1 VPKEKQDSPPPAIG
15 PQVLV
20 RQLTR
25 DQVRRIIATAGKA
38 AELIDVEPYPGGG
51 ILVRSYCEPDCVAVL
66 QRIAHEDGEAQ
77 LAAQAGEG

>member
-1 VPKEKQDSPPPAIG
+1 MAKEKERPLPPALG

-25 DQVRRIIATAGKA
+25 DRVQQIVAAAGRA
-38 AELIDVEPYPGGG
+38 AQSISIDPYPDGG
-51 ILVRSYCEPDCVAVL
+51 ILVRSYCQQDCVAVL

-77 LAAQAGEG
+77 LAAQAEG